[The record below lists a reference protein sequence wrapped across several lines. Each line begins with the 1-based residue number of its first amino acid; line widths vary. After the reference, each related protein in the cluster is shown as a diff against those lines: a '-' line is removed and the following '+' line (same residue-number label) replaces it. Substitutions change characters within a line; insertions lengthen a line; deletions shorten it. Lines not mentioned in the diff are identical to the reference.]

1 VDSDF
6 GLDVSRGICMRQ
18 PFDPDALLAAIAR
31 GERSCGD
38 FEMRIARDGT
48 WHYRGSPIG
57 RLPLVKLFATVLRR
71 APDGSYWLVTPVEQ
85 GRVEVEDAPF
95 VAVELRCE
103 QPGPSQL
110 LELRTNLEEWVPL
123 DAAHPLELRDQADGV
138 PLPYIRVRDQ
148 LDARVA
154 RSVFY
159 QLVDLAEPAPDGVED
174 VLGVWSAGRFF
185 PLGSVIG

>member
-1 VDSDF
+1 MPD
-6 GLDVSRGICMRQ
+6 RAIPMRQ

-38 FEMRIARDGT
+38 FAMRIARDGT
-48 WHYRGSPIG
+48 WYYQGSPIG

-85 GRVEVEDAPF
+85 GRVEVEDVPF

-103 QPGPSQL
+103 GSGPGQQL
-110 LELRTNLEEWVPL
+110 ALRTNLDEWVPL
-123 DAAHPLELRDQADGV
+123 DAAHPLELRDQPDGAQ
-138 PLPYIRVRDQ
+138 LPYIRVRDK

-159 QLVDLAEPAPDGVED
+159 HLVELAEP
-174 VLGVWSAGRFF
+174 SAGWC
-185 PLGSVIG
+185 